1 MSDTKWTAKYV
12 SSLFNESSSQ
22 GWSIEETQVL
32 RECIRRYGYSCWE
45 TIMKKNLIPG
55 KTHSQLYHH
64 SMRLC
69 GQQSLYLYKGIHL
82 DVNHLYLENRNKTG
96 KNIKRKAGMIIKEKE
111 MLTKE
116 QKGEKITD
124 LVKQYELSSKSIK
137 DTKILRLKNSGN
149 YKQIFKRR
157 LMLLKMLQKV
167 QKLRKQ
173 KEKELEQETKT
184 ETETETTKEERTE
197 TKKQE
202 IPENQEEDIKMDII
216 ENEPEEKK
224 ENNKEIT
231 KVKEIKFEKIQ
242 LKQEKSEK
250 DQVVEP
256 EVKKRRIKK
265 EKQNK
270 IGLKEETNPTIKKE
284 INTTIKK
291 EENPVLKEEEKKVLK
306 EEENNMDII
315 KKEDNSAKTK
325 KDQKKN

>member
-82 DVNHLYLENRNKTG
+82 DVNHLYLENLNKTG
-96 KNIKRKAGMIIKEKE
+96 KNIKRKSGMIIKEKE
-111 MLTKE
+111 MMTKE

-173 KEKELEQETKT
+173 KEKEQGIEEEKEREEEKKQ
-184 ETETETTKEERTE
+184 ETETTKEESTE
-197 TKKQE
+197 TKKQK
-202 IPENQEEDIKMDII
+202 IPEIQEEDTKMDII
-216 ENEPEEKK
+216 ENKPEDKK
-224 ENNKEIT
+224 ESNKEIT

-250 DQVVEP
+250 DQVVEH

-284 INTTIKK
+284 EKQVLKKEQKQVLKK
-291 EENPVLKEEEKKVLK
+291 EETE
-306 EEENNMDII
+306 MDII
-315 KKEDNSAKTK
+315 KKEDNL
-325 KDQKKN
+325 QKN